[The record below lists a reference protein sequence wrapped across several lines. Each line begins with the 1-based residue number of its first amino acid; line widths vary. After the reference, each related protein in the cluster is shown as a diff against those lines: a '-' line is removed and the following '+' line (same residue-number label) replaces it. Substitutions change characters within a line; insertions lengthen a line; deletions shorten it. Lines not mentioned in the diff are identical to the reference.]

1 MRAPATVSYQALLD
15 ALCARPLSGRTV
27 EEVNYI
33 VELAENL
40 CKLKRETDQAA
51 NQFNFQ

>member
-1 MRAPATVSYQALLD
+1 MQIPATVSYQALLD
-15 ALCARPLSGRTV
+15 ALCARPLSGRTA

-40 CKLKRETDQAA
+40 CKLKRETDRAA
-51 NQFNFQ
+51 SNFNFQ